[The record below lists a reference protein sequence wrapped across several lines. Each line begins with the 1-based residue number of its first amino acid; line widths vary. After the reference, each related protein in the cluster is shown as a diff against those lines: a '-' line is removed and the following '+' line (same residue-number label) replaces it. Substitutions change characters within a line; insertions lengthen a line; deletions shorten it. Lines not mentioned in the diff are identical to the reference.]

1 MSERSWGINTPLHF
15 LPHPDLLLVPP
26 SGWTQLAARGQEL
39 LRVRSIKFSSLGHKA
54 GGEGIPQS
62 VLNDDHIERFGNKQI
77 PRLPLEDSMSG
88 GPR

>member
-1 MSERSWGINTPLHF
+1 M
-15 LPHPDLLLVPP
+15 
-26 SGWTQLAARGQEL
+26 
-39 LRVRSIKFSSLGHKA
+39 RSIKFSSLGHKA
-54 GGEGIPQS
+54 GGEGILQS